1 MEIYDKI
8 KNDKEI
14 IEIYQKIKEQE
25 EKNKGMAY
33 HDYQHVMNVTNTVE
47 EILKKLNQKEELIEE
62 AKIAALLHDTGCISG
77 KEGHPVRSYEYA
89 KDYFKRK
96 GIGLK
101 NEELVLEAIL
111 NHSNKFET
119 DNIITLVL
127 ILADKM
133 DIKKNRI
140 TKEGCKV
147 IGNRQ
152 YQYIQDIMVDIR
164 NHCLEI
170 NFVCDEKID
179 LDELEAYYFTIK
191 VFKAIQSFSN
201 KMNLE
206 PKVLI
211 NGEKWNSFY
220 TK

>member
-1 MEIYDKI
+1 MNFEKI
-8 KNDKEI
+8 KNDEEI
-14 IEIYQKIKEQE
+14 IEIYQRIKELE
-25 EKNKGMAY
+25 EKNKGLAY
-33 HDYQHVMNVTNTVE
+33 HDYHHVMNVTNAVE
-47 EILKKLNQKEELIEE
+47 QILKKLNYEEEFIEE
-62 AKIAALLHDTGCISG
+62 AKIAAIMHDTGCTLG
-77 KEGHPVRSYEYA
+77 KENHPLRSYEYA

-96 GIGLK
+96 EIKLK
-101 NEELVLEAIL
+101 YEELVLEAIL

-119 DNIITLVL
+119 DNKMTLAL
-127 ILADKM
+127 ILADKI
-133 DIKKNRI
+133 DIKRNRI
-140 TKEGCKV
+140 TEEGCKV
-147 IGNRQ
+147 EGNRQ
-152 YQYIQDIMVDIR
+152 YQYIQDITIEIR

-211 NGEKWNSFY
+211 NGAKWNSFY